1 MTNSKPVKD
10 QDRGKGAVEQDGP
23 QQPDNTSLRPAWTP
37 GSKFNGE
44 IFRHRFPWAGRK
56 SRTQRRSWGSEKT
69 QAWRRGL

>member
-10 QDRGKGAVEQDGP
+10 QDRSKGAVEQDGP

-44 IFRHRFPWAGRK
+44 IFRHRFP
-56 SRTQRRSWGSEKT
+56 
-69 QAWRRGL
+69 